1 MGGQTTGGPTGGLA
15 KPRAKA
21 AAPSESREPTRSKH
35 PPTSFSK
42 RAWPPFQRKHGSS
55 SPGSGTQVSISPR
68 VLLLPAG
75 DERPRCLKQATLA
88 LGRGRASTRRAPGRG
103 SQPGVVS
110 FCQRGPRPRQL
121 SRSFRLSAPGAPKQA
136 AARSSRPLTKTC
148 PAPPRCPGS
157 PSPLP
162 LTT

>member
-1 MGGQTTGGPTGGLA
+1 MGGQTTGYPTGELA

-21 AAPSESREPTRSKH
+21 AAPSESRREASILPPPSPSGHGPRS
-35 PPTSFSK
+35 
-42 RAWPPFQRKHGSS
+42 RRKHGSS

-75 DERPRCLKQATLA
+75 DERPRCLKQATMA

-110 FCQRGPRPRQL
+110 FCRRGPRPRQL
-121 SRSFRLSAPGAPKQA
+121 SRSFRLSARGAPKQA
-136 AARSSRPLTKTC
+136 AARSSSPLTKTC